1 VSSDPA
7 GPAGIHRRRRRPAAA
22 AAVAVGAVLTT
33 LGLAVPAHA
42 SPVSRPAAESTPSAR
57 LADPVSSVAAT
68 ALQSLSRFVR
78 TGDARANAQYVALR
92 SDLASAVAARL
103 GIPASMLR
111 DAWAATSVQKQTALM
126 TGLAQ
131 LGVRYRSMGRTP
143 EGGFDCSG
151 FTSFAWQ
158 AAGIALPRSSG
169 DQIRFGARRDVTTA
183 VAGDLVQY
191 PGHVMMYLGVPGAV
205 VHSPYTGT
213 QVRVE
218 MLSAQRAS
226 RLRYASPT
234 G

>member
-1 VSSDPA
+1 MLPDPA
-7 GPAGIHRRRRRPAAA
+7 GPSGSLRRHRRLLVGA
-22 AAVAVGAVLTT
+22 AAVAV
-33 LGLAVPAHA
+33 LASMGPSLSAQA
-42 SPVSRPAAESTPSAR
+42 SPATRPPAESTPSAR
-57 LADPVSSVAAT
+57 LADPVAAVAAT
-68 ALQSLSRFVR
+68 ALQSLSRYTT
-78 TGDARANAQYVALR
+78 TGDAGANAQYVALR
-92 SDLASAVAARL
+92 SDLATAVAARL
-103 GIPASMLR
+103 GLPAALLR
-111 DAWAATSVQKQTALM
+111 DAWAATSVQQQTALM

-158 AAGIALPRSSG
+158 AAGVVLPRNSG
-169 DQIRFGARRDVTTA
+169 DQIRFGARRDESTA

-218 MLSAQRAS
+218 MLSAGRAR

>member
-1 VSSDPA
+1 V
-7 GPAGIHRRRRRPAAA
+7 
-22 AAVAVGAVLTT
+22 AVAALAAGAVLAS
-33 LGLAVPAHA
+33 LGVAVPAQA
-42 SPVSRPAAESTPSAR
+42 SPLSRPAAESTPSAR
-57 LADPVSSVAAT
+57 LADPVASVAAT
-68 ALQSLSRFVR
+68 ALQSLNRYTR

-92 SDLASAVAARL
+92 SDLATAVAARL

-111 DAWAATSVQKQTALM
+111 DAWAATTVQKQTALM

-151 FTSFAWQ
+151 FTSYAWQ
-158 AAGIALPRSSG
+158 AAGVELPRNSG
-169 DQIRFGARRDVTTA
+169 DQIRFGARRDVSTA
-183 VAGDLVQY
+183 MAGDLVQY

-218 MLSAQRAS
+218 MLSAQRVS